1 LPNGFVSRSF
11 AQSYLSEKGFAMT
24 TPAVHDLPLI
34 ISVDDHVMEP
44 RDLWQRELPA
54 HLRDRGPRTVRERVR
69 LEFSGG
75 HYGFVRDAPDG
86 DWCDVWLFED
96 MAVPTGLL
104 HGPAGVPRR
113 DVSNKAATYEDFRP
127 GTYEQGERL
136 KDMDI
141 NHVEAAV
148 NYPNIFPRFA
158 GQGFAERNDKE
169 LALLCLQ
176 IYNDWM
182 IDEWC
187 GGAGRGRLIP
197 LTLIPLWD
205 AELAAA
211 EVRRCAGK
219 GSHAVA
225 FSENPTKL
233 GLPSLYSGKWEP
245 FLAACAETETTIS
258 MHIGSSSS
266 MPTTS
271 ADAPLSTSM
280 ALSSQNA
287 QGSVVDWVF
296 SGTLARFPELKV
308 VWAES
313 QIGWLPYLLERMDL
327 VWKEGVGDLDL
338 PQAPS
343 SYARG
348 RIWGCVFDDQH
359 GLVSRDAVGMDSIL
373 FETDYPHS
381 DGTFP
386 RSREVAHRLC
396 ANAGM
401 NAEDCWKFL
410 RGNAI
415 SAYGLERFGI
425 SK

>member
-1 LPNGFVSRSF
+1 
-11 AQSYLSEKGFAMT
+11 M
-24 TPAVHDLPLI
+24 
-34 ISVDDHVMEP
+34 
-44 RDLWQRELPA
+44 
-54 HLRDRGPRTVRERVR
+54 
-69 LEFSGG
+69 
-75 HYGFVRDAPDG
+75 
-86 DWCDVWLFED
+86 WLFD
-96 MAVPTGLL
+96 DLVVPTGLL
-104 HGPAGVPRR
+104 HGPAGFKRS
-113 DVSNKAATYEDFRP
+113 DVSNIGATYEDFRP
-127 GTYEQGERL
+127 GTYNQKDRL
-136 KDMDI
+136 IDMDT
-141 NHVEAAV
+141 NHVEAAL

-158 GQGFAERNDKE
+158 GQGFAERSDKDF
-169 LALLCLQ
+169 ALLCLQ

-187 GGAGRGRLIP
+187 AGDGRGRLIP

-205 AELAAA
+205 PHLAAA
-211 EVRRCAGK
+211 EVRRCADK
-219 GSHAVA
+219 GAHAVA

-233 GLPSLYSGKWEP
+233 GLPSLYSGKWDP
-245 FLAACAETETTIS
+245 FLAACEETDTTIS
-258 MHIGSSSS
+258 MHIGSSST

-271 ADAPLSTSM
+271 PDAPLSTSM

-296 SGTLARFPELKV
+296 SGTLARYPKLKV
-308 VWAES
+308 AWAES

-348 RIWGCVFDDQH
+348 RIWGCIFDDQH
-359 GLVSRDAVGMDSIL
+359 GLVARDAVGMESIL

-396 ANAGM
+396 AGAGL
-401 NAEDCWKFL
+401 NEHECWQFL

-415 SAYGLERFGI
+415 KAYGLERFGI
-425 SK
+425 TA